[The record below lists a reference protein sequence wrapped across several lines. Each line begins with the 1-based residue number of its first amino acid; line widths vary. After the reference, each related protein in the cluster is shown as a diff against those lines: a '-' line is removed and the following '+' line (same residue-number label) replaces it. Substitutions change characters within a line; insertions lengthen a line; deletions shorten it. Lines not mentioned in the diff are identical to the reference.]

1 MNNRF
6 HTVPINLSKR
16 KIVLVDCLALPQK
29 SGRQS
34 VMKKFLVAM
43 IIACLS
49 LALCSSAM
57 AQGPH
62 RGGPGPAHHGGGPG
76 FHGGPGPVHH
86 GGPGYY
92 RPAPPPRPGYY
103 RPAPPPPPPRYYP
116 NYYYRSYYYPNYYY
130 PGYYYPGTGVYYSS
144 PGFGISIAL

>member
-1 MNNRF
+1 MNDQLLS
-6 HTVPINLSKR
+6 VPINLSNR

-57 AQGPH
+57 AHGP
-62 RGGPGPAHHGGGPG
+62 
-76 FHGGPGPVHH
+76 

-116 NYYYRSYYYPNYYY
+116 NYYYRSYYYPYYY
-130 PGYYYPGTGVYYSS
+130 PGYYYPGTGLYYST
-144 PGFGISIAL
+144 PGFGFSISL